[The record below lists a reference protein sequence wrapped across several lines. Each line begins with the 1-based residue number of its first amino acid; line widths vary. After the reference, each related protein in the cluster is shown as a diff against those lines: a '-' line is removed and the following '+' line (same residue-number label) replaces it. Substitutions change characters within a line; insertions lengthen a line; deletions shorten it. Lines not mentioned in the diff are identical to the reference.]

1 MTLGMGMNL
10 ALVVLLAIGLL
21 EGIIVGCKRGVL
33 RAGVRT
39 ATLLLSAFGA
49 YLIAKALIN
58 TYGPTVEQTVGTLLE
73 NMAAEV
79 AELFHA
85 SPTMLHYL
93 TDIATALVA
102 PLMFL
107 VLFIVLR
114 LFSLLVYGVICIFLP
129 KRKHETVVDKNG
141 NQHRGRRK
149 PLNPLSRLF
158 GVALSCCGALLIVFC
173 LMMPMT
179 GYLDYAATV
188 YPMAKETGVVPED
201 VVPASIDAQ
210 VEEIHECRA
219 VTVIGRL
226 GGKAAF
232 SKLTVMQDGSSHA
245 TDETMILLNLVPAVM
260 GVQEIDFDA
269 AFEAEKPLDLSPI
282 DEGILPAIANSAQL
296 RQILAEIMKEAG
308 TKWNANE
315 EFLGINIK
323 EQLPDAYK
331 NSLDAALVRLSVT
344 TSEKVIGDLQD
355 LTDTVE
361 LVSAT
366 YNYMVA
372 VSDTTYVT
380 PEQLQSKMND
390 ILNQLTPGN
399 AELLSAAIS
408 DEIVGNAN
416 LAGNKSAGTLAGIV
430 SGALT
435 EVAEMPADSEE
446 RNAESEAINQLFSY
460 ASTSRSETVS
470 SDELLDSYLSSQAL
484 KNSVTEEVNN
494 ADPET
499 GETAQVTVSAT
510 QKAAIDAEVEKRLA
524 DDELSEEDRAALEA
538 LKDLFKAQ
546 NV

>member
-1 MTLGMGMNL
+1 MTLGMEINI
-10 ALVVLLAIGLL
+10 ALIVLLAGALIQGILIGR
-21 EGIIVGCKRGVL
+21 KRGML
-33 RAGVRT
+33 RAGIRT
-39 ATLLLSAFGA
+39 GTLILSAFGA
-49 YLIAKALIN
+49 FYIAKALIK
-58 TYGPTVEQTVGTLLE
+58 TYGPTVEKVVGNLIG

-93 TDIATALVA
+93 TDIATALAA

-107 VLFIVLR
+107 ILFIVLR
-114 LFSLLVYGVICIFLP
+114 LFSLLVYGVVCIFLP
-129 KRKHETVVDKNG
+129 KREHETVVDKNG

-149 PLNPLSRLF
+149 PLNPLSRLL
-158 GVALSCCGALLIVFC
+158 GMALSCCGALVIVFC
-173 LMMPMT
+173 LAMPLT
-179 GYLDYAATV
+179 GYLDYVATV
-188 YPMAKETGVVPED
+188 YPAAKETGVVPEG
-201 VVPASIDAQ
+201 VVPASIDGQ
-210 VEEIHECRA
+210 IEEIHECRA
-219 VTVIGRL
+219 MTVMGRV
-226 GGKAAF
+226 GGKTAF
-232 SKLTVMQDGSSHA
+232 AKLTVMQDGNSHA
-245 TDETMILLNLVPAVM
+245 TDETMVLLNLVPAVM

-282 DEGILPAIANSAQL
+282 DEGILPVIEDSSQL

-308 TKWNANE
+308 TKWSVSE

-323 EQLPDAYK
+323 EQLPEAYK
-331 NSLDAALVRLSVT
+331 NSLDSALVRLSAT
-344 TSEKVIGDLQD
+344 DADKVIGDLHD

-366 YNYMVA
+366 YNYMVD
-372 VSDTTYVT
+372 VSDTTNVT

-399 AELLSAAIS
+399 AELLSDAIS
-408 DEIVGNAN
+408 AEIVGNAN
-416 LAGNKSAGTLAGIV
+416 LAGNKTAGTLAGIV
-430 SGALT
+430 GGALT

-446 RNAESEAINQLFSY
+446 RKTESEAINHLFSY
-460 ASTSRSETVS
+460 ASTSRNESVTSE
-470 SDELLDSYLSSQAL
+470 ELLDSYLSSQAL
-484 KNSVTEEVNN
+484 KSSVTEEVKNT
-494 ADPET
+494 DPET

-524 DDELSEEDRAALEA
+524 DDALSEEDRAALEA